1 MRGEKIKTEHELKEE
16 LQKTLMLA
24 EKKKNQEVAQSQVKI
39 AGLKHEIGTQRA
51 RMSEEIEDL
60 KSWKLETED
69 MVNTLNKFQM
79 PYHISNDQLLV
90 EQSYQFS

>member
-1 MRGEKIKTEHELKEE
+1 
-16 LQKTLMLA
+16 
-24 EKKKNQEVAQSQVKI
+24 
-39 AGLKHEIGTQRA
+39 
-51 RMSEEIEDL
+51 MSEEIEDL

-90 EQSYQFS
+90 EQSYQFSSELIQYTRQCLRIAFHQKKSLFEVSCRIVR

>member
-1 MRGEKIKTEHELKEE
+1 
-16 LQKTLMLA
+16 
-24 EKKKNQEVAQSQVKI
+24 
-39 AGLKHEIGTQRA
+39 
-51 RMSEEIEDL
+51 MSEEIEDL

-90 EQSYQFS
+90 EQSY